1 MVCLSVS
8 SGIRGL
14 NKFYEFVT
22 EKHCTTIG
30 FQSLTEAMDVAK
42 RTGPLALEAVLQMKV
57 PALRYRSVIFKS
69 REFCD
74 HALLK
79 TSGLTAV
86 TVSREL
92 AVLKEK

>member
-1 MVCLSVS
+1 MCISTLLKREAKINS
-8 SGIRGL
+8 I
-14 NKFYEFVT
+14 KKKT
-22 EKHCTTIG
+22 ERKCATIG
-30 FQSLTEAMDVAK
+30 FQSLTEAMDIAK
-42 RTGPLALEAVLQMKV
+42 RTGPLELEAVLQMKV
-57 PALRYRSVIFKS
+57 PALRYRSVMFKS

-92 AVLKEK
+92 AVLK